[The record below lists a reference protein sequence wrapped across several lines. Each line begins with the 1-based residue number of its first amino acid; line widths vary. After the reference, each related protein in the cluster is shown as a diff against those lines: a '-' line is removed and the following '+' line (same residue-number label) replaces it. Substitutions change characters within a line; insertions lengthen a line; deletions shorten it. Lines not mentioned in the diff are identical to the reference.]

1 MIQEELQRLEKL
13 TQQVGRKL
21 TQLEQDNQSLREEI
35 QATRRR
41 LEERELALEDFKNQ
55 IKIAKLVNSIPVE
68 EMESAELREKINH
81 YIKEIDNIIA
91 YLSE

>member
-1 MIQEELQRLEKL
+1 MIHEELQRTEKL
-13 TQQVGRKL
+13 TAQVSRKL
-21 TQLEQDNQSLREEI
+21 QQLEHDNQTLREESI
-35 QATRRR
+35 LLRSK
-41 LEERELALEDFKNQ
+41 LEEKGQALEDFKNQ

-68 EMESAELREKINH
+68 EMESAELREKINN

>member
-1 MIQEELQRLEKL
+1 MIHDELQHTEKL
-13 TQQVGRKL
+13 AIQVGRKL
-21 TQLEQDNQSLREEI
+21 QQLEQENQSLKEDLFSLR
-35 QATRRR
+35 TK
-41 LEERELALEDFKNQ
+41 LEDKERSLEDFKNQ

-68 EMESAELREKINH
+68 DMESAELREKINN

>member
-21 TQLEQDNQSLREEI
+21 TQLEQDNQYLREEI

>member
-1 MIQEELQRLEKL
+1 MIHEELQRTEKL
-13 TQQVGRKL
+13 AGQVSRKL
-21 TQLEQDNQSLREEI
+21 QQLDKDNQALREEVFSL
-35 QATRRR
+35 RSK
-41 LEERELALEDFKNQ
+41 LEEKEHALEDFKNQ

-68 EMESAELREKINH
+68 EMESAELREKINN

>member
-1 MIQEELQRLEKL
+1 MIHEELQRTEKL
-13 TQQVGRKL
+13 AAQVSRKL
-21 TQLEQDNQSLREEI
+21 QQLDKDNQALREE
-35 QATRRR
+35 TFSLRSK
-41 LEERELALEDFKNQ
+41 LEEKERALEDFKNQ

-68 EMESAELREKINH
+68 EMESAELREKINN

>member
-1 MIQEELQRLEKL
+1 MIHEELQQTEKL
-13 TQQVGRKL
+13 AIQVGRKL
-21 TQLEQDNQSLREEI
+21 QQLEQENQSMREDLFSLRTKLEDRE
-35 QATRRR
+35 R
-41 LEERELALEDFKNQ
+41 LLEDFKNQ

-68 EMESAELREKINH
+68 EMESAELREKINN

>member
-1 MIQEELQRLEKL
+1 MIHEELQQTEKL
-13 TQQVGRKL
+13 AIQVGRKL
-21 TQLEQDNQSLREEI
+21 QQLEQENQSLKEDLFSMR
-35 QATRRR
+35 TK
-41 LEERELALEDFKNQ
+41 LEDKERSLEDFKNQ

-68 EMESAELREKINH
+68 DMESAELREKINN

>member
-1 MIQEELQRLEKL
+1 MIHEELQQTEKL
-13 TQQVGRKL
+13 ANQVGRKL
-21 TQLEQDNQSLREEI
+21 QQLEQENQSLKEDLFSLK
-35 QATRRR
+35 TK
-41 LEERELALEDFKNQ
+41 LEDKERSLEDFKNQ

-68 EMESAELREKINH
+68 DMESAELREKINN

>member
-35 QATRRR
+35 QATRRK

>member
-1 MIQEELQRLEKL
+1 MIHEELQQTEKL
-13 TQQVGRKL
+13 AAQVGRKL
-21 TQLEQDNQSLREEI
+21 QQLEQENQTLKEDLFSLR
-35 QATRRR
+35 TK
-41 LEERELALEDFKNQ
+41 LEDRERSLEDFKNQ

-68 EMESAELREKINH
+68 DMESAELREKINN

>member
-1 MIQEELQRLEKL
+1 MIHEELQRTEKL
-13 TQQVGRKL
+13 AAQVSRKL
-21 TQLEQDNQSLREEI
+21 QQLEQDNQTLREESI
-35 QATRRR
+35 LLRSK
-41 LEERELALEDFKNQ
+41 LEEKGQALEDFKNQ

-68 EMESAELREKINH
+68 EMESAELREKINN

>member
-1 MIQEELQRLEKL
+1 MIHEELQRMEKL
-13 TQQVGRKL
+13 TAQVGKKL
-21 TQLEQDNQSLREEI
+21 NQLEEENLNLNSELQALRLKLQDK
-35 QATRRR
+35 
-41 LEERELALEDFKNQ
+41 ERSLEDFKNQ

-68 EMESAELREKINH
+68 EMESAELREKINN

>member
-1 MIQEELQRLEKL
+1 MIHEELQRMEKL
-13 TQQVGRKL
+13 ASQVSKKL
-21 TQLEQDNQSLREEI
+21 HNLEEENLNLSKELQTLRQSLEDRER
-35 QATRRR
+35 T
-41 LEERELALEDFKNQ
+41 LEDFKNQ

-68 EMESAELREKINH
+68 EMESAELREKINN

>member
-1 MIQEELQRLEKL
+1 MIHEELQRMEKL
-13 TQQVGRKL
+13 ASQVSKKL
-21 TQLEQDNQSLREEI
+21 HNLEEENLNLSKELQTLRQS
-35 QATRRR
+35 
-41 LEERELALEDFKNQ
+41 LEERERTLEDFKNQ

-68 EMESAELREKINH
+68 EMESAELREKINN

>member
-13 TQQVGRKL
+13 AQQVGRKL
-21 TQLEQDNQSLREEI
+21 TQLEQDNQALRDEI
-35 QATRRR
+35 HATRRR
-41 LEERELALEDFKNQ
+41 LDEKEQALEDFKNQ

>member
-1 MIQEELQRLEKL
+1 MIHEELQQTEKL
-13 TQQVGRKL
+13 ATQVGRKL
-21 TQLEQDNQSLREEI
+21 QQMEQENQSLKEDLFSLK
-35 QATRRR
+35 TK
-41 LEERELALEDFKNQ
+41 LEDKEHSLEDFKNQ

-68 EMESAELREKINH
+68 DMESAELREKINN

>member
-1 MIQEELQRLEKL
+1 MIHEELQQTEKL
-13 TQQVGRKL
+13 AIQVGCKL
-21 TQLEQDNQSLREEI
+21 QQLEQENQSLKEDLFSLR
-35 QATRRR
+35 TK
-41 LEERELALEDFKNQ
+41 LEDKERSLEDFKNQ

-68 EMESAELREKINH
+68 DMESAELREKINN